1 LTNLPLADALKVSA
15 LATQT
20 GRAGLLM
27 EYISRYSSDPL
38 AIENLLSKSP
48 DAIKA
53 IRYVYDARIGQ
64 YRDLS
69 TGRFVSPRDLPW
81 PGNGGFAIDP
91 VQKILPQGMI
101 IDRYGNLAGRYAG
114 EPGASVL
121 ARGMAIGSEDM
132 PYTKL
137 RVIKP
142 LPVLAGPAA
151 EVPEFGAYG
160 GAMQY
165 YFENGVQWW
174 IDKGYLE
181 VVP

>member
-1 LTNLPLADALKVSA
+1 
-15 LATQT
+15 
-20 GRAGLLM
+20 
-27 EYISRYSSDPL
+27 
-38 AIENLLSKSP
+38 
-48 DAIKA
+48 
-53 IRYVYDARIGQ
+53 
-64 YRDLS
+64 
-69 TGRFVSPRDLPW
+69 
-81 PGNGGFAIDP
+81 
-91 VQKILPQGMI
+91 MI
-101 IDRYGNLAGRYAG
+101 IDRYGNLTGRYAG